1 MDSFFYRISK
11 YFFNITFSSNAFDLN
26 VDITENKNIKSNKVL
41 ISKKFTEITGIKTPD
56 WDDLI
61 TEFVEDCERNKSLYK
76 N

>member
-1 MDSFFYRISK
+1 MGLAIWVAHFYQYTYHQYIKTNSK
-11 YFFNITFSSNAFDLN
+11 F
-26 VDITENKNIKSNKVL
+26 KSNKVL

-61 TEFVEDCERNKSLYK
+61 LEFKKDSLGYKNLYK